1 MDIIRLLPDSVANQI
16 AAGEVIQR
24 PASCLKELVENSL
37 DAGASHI
44 QVIVRDAGRTL
55 LQVIDNGSG
64 MSETDARMA
73 FERHATSKIQEAADL
88 FRLRTMGFRGEALA
102 SICAV
107 AHVEVLTRKAED
119 EIGTLLEIAGSEIV
133 RQEPAAC
140 PVGTNIKVKNLFFN
154 VPVRRKFLKTDQTEM
169 RNLMQEFYR
178 IVLVW
183 PKVQFTLVHND
194 EILLELPA
202 GSEKQRIAQLF
213 SKSIKQDYT
222 SHFVELNVQSELV
235 SIHGFVGKPES
246 AGKQPQQ
253 YLFVNGRFM
262 RHPYFHKAILTA
274 YAGTLGAEM
283 NPSYFVYFDVAPE
296 SIDVNIHPTKTEIK
310 FQDEQM
316 IFQILLA
323 AVREALGKFNVAP
336 SLDFDVEGRPDIP
349 VSTPV
354 SERKYD
360 MPRIS
365 GESHYNPFHSQTST
379 APKDWQKLY
388 EGLPRR
394 EEPLIVAPE
403 PEATP
408 QTLFRTDTP
417 LGTPTA
423 FGNRYIVVPD
433 KDALIFIHR
442 ARARACVLYDI
453 YMRQI
458 RAEQGVREQLLFPD
472 IWDLN
477 QEQVPLVQSLIDDLR
492 FLGFEL
498 EQLSPLSFSV
508 NAVPPQLNGQNAIA
522 VLQNILADVSTTG
535 SSVREEWQKR
545 IALSLAYSAAGG
557 QQNMTEAEMREL
569 VDQLFRLPSFT
580 RTPDGKMVLLRMSED
595 EIARKF

>member
-37 DAGASHI
+37 DAGATHI

-73 FERHATSKIQEAADL
+73 FERHATSKIKDASDL

-107 AHVEVLTRKAED
+107 AHVEVTTRRAED
-119 EIGTLLEIAGSEIV
+119 ELGTLLEIAGSDVV

-140 PVGTNIKVKNLFFN
+140 PVGTNIKVKNLFYN
-154 VPVRRKFLKTDQTEM
+154 IPVRRKFLKTDQTEM
-169 RNLMQEFYR
+169 RNLIQDFYR

-194 EILLELPA
+194 EILLDLPA
-202 GSEKQRIAQLF
+202 GSEKQRIGQLF
-213 SKSIKQDYT
+213 SRSPKQDYT
-222 SHFVELNVQSELV
+222 THFVDLKVDTDAV
-235 SIHGFVGKPES
+235 RIHGFIGKPES

-253 YLFVNGRFM
+253 YLFVNGRYM

-274 YAGTLGAEM
+274 YAGTLGPDV
-283 NPSYFVYFDVAPE
+283 NPSYFVYFEVEPE
-296 SIDVNIHPTKTEIK
+296 TIDVNIHPTKTEIK

-336 SLDFDVEGRPDIP
+336 SLDFDVEGRPDMP
-349 VSTPV
+349 VMAPDPKQSFAMPVIST
-354 SERKYD
+354 ET
-360 MPRIS
+360 
-365 GESHYNPFHSQTST
+365 HYNPFRQTRSEV
-379 APKDWQKLY
+379 PQDWQKLY
-388 EGLPRR
+388 DGLRKPA
-394 EEPLIVAPE
+394 EELFAAEPAVTVPSGMPVAV
-403 PEATP
+403 
-408 QTLFRTDTP
+408 
-417 LGTPTA
+417 GS
-423 FGNRYIVVPD
+423 RYIVLPAD
-433 KDALIFIHR
+433 DGLMIIHR
-442 ARARACVLYDI
+442 VRARACVLYDI
-453 YMRQI
+453 YMRQMHTG
-458 RAEQGVREQLLFPD
+458 QGVREQLLFPD
-472 IWDLN
+472 IWDLDAD
-477 QEQVPLVQSLIDDLR
+477 QVPVVQSLVEDLR
-492 FLGFEL
+492 YLGFDL

-508 NAVPPQLNGQNAIA
+508 NAVPPQLNGQNALA
-522 VLQNILADVSTTG
+522 VLQHILTDVSATG
-535 SSVREEWQKR
+535 SSVREEWQKSL
-545 IALSLAYSAAGG
+545 ALSLAYSAASG
-557 QQNMTEAEMREL
+557 QQNMTETEQKEL
-569 VDQLFRLPSFT
+569 VEQLFRLPSFT
-580 RTPDGKMVLLRMSED
+580 RTPDGKIVLLRMNEE

>member
-37 DAGASHI
+37 DAGATHI

-73 FERHATSKIQEAADL
+73 FERHATSKIKEAADL

-107 AHVEVLTRKAED
+107 AHVEVLTRRQED
-119 EIGTLLEIAGSEIV
+119 EIGTLLEIAGSDVV
-133 RQEPAAC
+133 RQELAAC
-140 PVGTNIKVKNLFFN
+140 PVGTNIKVKNLFYN
-154 VPVRRKFLKTDQTEM
+154 VPVRRKFLKTDQTEL
-169 RNLMQEFYR
+169 RNLIQDFYR

-183 PKVQFTLVHND
+183 PQVQFTLVHND
-194 EILLELPA
+194 EILFDLPA
-202 GSEKQRIAQLF
+202 GTEKQRIGQLF
-213 SKSIKQDYT
+213 SRSLKQDYT
-222 SHFVELNVQSELV
+222 SHFVDIKVESELV

-253 YLFVNGRFM
+253 YLFVNGRYM

-274 YAGTLGAEM
+274 YAGTLGADM
-283 NPSYFVYFDVAPE
+283 NPSYFVYFDVDPE

-323 AVREALGKFNVAP
+323 AVREALGKFNVSP
-336 SLDFDVEGRPDIP
+336 SLDFDVEGRPDMP
-349 VSTPV
+349 VSRLG
-354 SERKYD
+354 EQKYE

-365 GESHYNPFHSQTST
+365 NESHYNPFHSATQVS
-379 APKDWQKLY
+379 KDWQKLY
-388 EGLPRR
+388 EGLPKSQEPIAEPVER
-394 EEPLIVAPE
+394 EGRE
-403 PEATP
+403 
-408 QTLFRTDTP
+408 QTLFTVETP
-417 LGTPTA
+417 TGTPTA
-423 FGNRYIVVPD
+423 VGNRYIVVPD
-433 KDALIFIHR
+433 KEGILLIHR
-442 ARARACVLYDI
+442 VRARACVLYDI

-477 QEQVPLVQSLIDDLR
+477 AEQVPTVLSLKDDLR
-492 FLGFEL
+492 YLGFEL

-508 NAVPPQLNGQNAIA
+508 NAVPPQLNGQNALA
-522 VLQNILADVSTTG
+522 VLQNILAEVTATG
-535 SSVREEWQKR
+535 SSVREEWQKSL
-545 IALSLAYSAAGG
+545 ALSLAYSAAGG
-557 QQNMTEAEMREL
+557 QQTMTEGQMREL
-569 VDQLFRLPSFT
+569 MDQLFHLNSFT
-580 RTPDGKMVLLRMSED
+580 RTPDGKMVLLRISED

>member
-37 DAGASHI
+37 DAGATHI
-44 QVIVRDAGRTL
+44 QIIVRDAGRTL

-107 AHVEVLTRKAED
+107 AHVEVLTRRQED

-140 PVGTNIKVKNLFFN
+140 PVGTNIKVKNLFYN
-154 VPVRRKFLKTDQTEM
+154 IPVRRKFLKTDQTEM
-169 RNLMQEFYR
+169 RNLMQDFYR

-194 EILLELPA
+194 EIVLELPA

-213 SKSIKQDYT
+213 SKSLKQDYT
-222 SHFVELNVQSELV
+222 SHFVEVNVQSELV

-316 IFQILLA
+316 IFQVLLA

-336 SLDFDVEGRPDIP
+336 SLDFDVEGRPEIP
-349 VSTPV
+349 VSAPI
-354 SERKYD
+354 SEQKYD

-365 GESHYNPFHSQTST
+365 GESHYNPFHSST
-379 APKDWQKLY
+379 PSAPKDWQKLY

-394 EEPLIVAPE
+394 EEPFITAPE
-403 PEATP
+403 PEAVP
-408 QTLFRTDTP
+408 QTLFRTETP
-417 LGTPTA
+417 AGTPTA
-423 FGNRYIVVPD
+423 FGSRYIVVPD

-442 ARARACVLYDI
+442 TRARACVLYDI

-458 RAEQGVREQLLFPD
+458 HAGQGVREQLLFPD

-477 QEQVPLVQSLIDDLR
+477 REQVPLVQSLIDDLR
-492 FLGFEL
+492 YLGFEL

-508 NAVPPQLNGQNAIA
+508 NAVPPQLNGQNALA
-522 VLQNILADVSTTG
+522 VLQNILADVSATG
-535 SSVREEWQKR
+535 SSLREEWQKR
-545 IALSLAYSAAGG
+545 IALSLAYSAANG

-569 VDQLFRLPSFT
+569 MEQLFRLPSFT